1 MIFLDLIDV
10 LHIYVHIYIYVYIY
24 TYISVSNEQK
34 DVLSNLEAFS
44 ICEDWAPVAGDLS
57 EGKYDT
63 AGYCMCDRRFYCA
76 FVHIL
81 KE

>member
-1 MIFLDLIDV
+1 MYY
-10 LHIYVHIYIYVYIY
+10 IYMYIYIYICTYIH
-24 TYISVSNEQK
+24 TYISVSNEQN

-63 AGYCMCDRRFYCA
+63 AGYVR
-76 FVHIL
+76 
-81 KE
+81 